1 VGMTRRGLV
10 PREEMKQIFREAAKA
25 CKEEAAPYKKGERFV
40 HFKECMK
47 RKIHELYTARAGLY
61 AKA

>member
-1 VGMTRRGLV
+1 MTRKGLV

-25 CKEEAAPYKKGERFV
+25 CKEEAAPFKKGERFQ

-47 RKIHELYTARAGLY
+47 RKVHELYESKAGLY